1 MPQNAIHWFEIPA
14 LDMDRAVKFYN
25 QVLGYAMAP
34 FTMHNCTM
42 AMFPCES
49 AVGGAICK
57 QDDFQPSKQGSL
69 VYLDCGPDLSVALD
83 KIEAAGGKVVMPKTA
98 IGEHGFIALFH
109 DTEGNRVGLRSDA

>member
-69 VYLDCGPDLSVALD
+69 VYLDCGPDLSVSLA
-83 KIEAAGGKVVMPKTA
+83 KIEPAGGKVVMPKTA
-98 IGEHGFIALFH
+98 IGEHGFIALFL
-109 DTEGNRVGLRSDA
+109 DTEGNRVGLHSDA

>member
-14 LDMDRAVKFYN
+14 VDIDRAVKFYN

-49 AVGGAICK
+49 SVGGAICK
-57 QDDFQPSKQGSL
+57 QGDFQPSKQGSL

-109 DTEGNRVGLRSDA
+109 DTEGNRVGLHSDA